1 MFPCAFFSRKLS
13 AAERNYDVGNRELLA
28 MKLALEEW
36 RHWLEGATHPF
47 VVLTDHKNL
56 EYLRSAKRLNP
67 RQARW
72 ALFFTRFRLTVTY
85 RPSITKNTKAD
96 ALSRQMDNSIQTGIC
111 DNILPTKLLV
121 APVQW
126 DIMTEIEQM
135 NQQIQPPTE
144 CPANLT
150 FVPEPLRQ
158 RVLTQVHYTPSS
170 GHPGITATEH
180 LLRNRFWWPT
190 LSADTTQF
198 IKQCNTCISSKT
210 PRQLPAGLLKP
221 LPTPQRPWSHI
232 AIDFITDLPNS
243 QGNTTIL
250 TIVYRFSKACRLLP
264 LPKLPTAFETAE
276 LLCKQVFRLY
286 GLPEDIVSDWG
297 PQFTSQVWSAFLR
310 HLNVNISLT
319 SGYHPQSNGQSERLN
334 QEVIRFLRSYCQ
346 QCQTEWSRYLMWA
359 EYAQNSLVK
368 PATGLTPFQC
378 VLGFQPPMFP
388 WSGEPT
394 NLPSVTE
401 WLQNSEVVWDRAHTH
416 LLRAVRRQELQA
428 NRHRRAGPTYSPGQW
443 VWLSTRD
450 LRL

>member
-1 MFPCAFFSRKLS
+1 MQYLHLF
-13 AAERNYDVGNRELLA
+13 
-28 MKLALEEW
+28 
-36 RHWLEGATHPF
+36 
-47 VVLTDHKNL
+47 KN
-56 EYLRSAKRLNP
+56 
-67 RQARW
+67 
-72 ALFFTRFRLTVTY
+72 
-85 RPSITKNTKAD
+85 
-96 ALSRQMDNSIQTGIC
+96 
-111 DNILPTKLLV
+111 
-121 APVQW
+121 
-126 DIMTEIEQM
+126 
-135 NQQIQPPTE
+135 
-144 CPANLT
+144 
-150 FVPEPLRQ
+150 
-158 RVLTQVHYTPSS
+158 
-170 GHPGITATEH
+170 
-180 LLRNRFWWPT
+180 
-190 LSADTTQF
+190 
-198 IKQCNTCISSKT
+198 

-250 TIVYRFSKACRLLP
+250 TIVDRFSKACRLLP

-276 LLCKQVFRLY
+276 LLCNQVFWLY
-286 GLPEDIVSDWG
+286 GLPEDIVSDRG
-297 PQFTSQVWSAFLR
+297 PQFTSRVWSAFFR

-319 SGYHPQSNGQSERLN
+319 SGYHPQSNGQSEWLN

-401 WLQNSEVVWDRAHTH
+401 WLQNSKVVWDRAHTH

-428 NRHRRAGPTYSPGQW
+428 NRHRRVVPTYSPGQW

-450 LRL
+450 LRLRLPSKKLNPRYVGPFKIIRQITPVSFRIELPANYRISPTFPFTRVCLPVFVFLVLTLLPIDLVIVLCLPRLGFCTLDSDFLPPAMIFACPATLSLPSLLQNCLPVFWPCLLVYSIKLLMDPTPSDVPLQMWSKKYI